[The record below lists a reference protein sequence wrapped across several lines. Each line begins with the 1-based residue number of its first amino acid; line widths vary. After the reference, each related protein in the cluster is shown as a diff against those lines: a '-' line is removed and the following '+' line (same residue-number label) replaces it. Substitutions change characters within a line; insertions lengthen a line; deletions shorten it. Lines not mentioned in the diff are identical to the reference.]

1 MSFSSDGLKEQT
13 YSMQSCGRRA
23 YYRSGS
29 KARVA
34 GVIELIKTHIDDGCC
49 ISKRE
54 KGRGV
59 STRHWQLYLMAIGIL
74 GMLFPL
80 CD

>member
-54 KGRGV
+54 KGREGGCQ
-59 STRHWQLYLMAIGIL
+59 HDIGN
-74 GMLFPL
+74 
-80 CD
+80 CT